1 MARKLGFMSYNAM
14 NNIGLH
20 VSIAG
25 GVQNAPLNAAE
36 KKCEIFQFFTRSPR
50 GGPAPELTKELIKEF
65 LDNCQ
70 KNNII
75 NYYVHT
81 PYYINF
87 ASAKARIRNGSVE
100 VVRQELERGSK
111 LKTRALMTH
120 LGSSKDYGK
129 QKSLDMVVEEL
140 EKVMKGYK
148 GSTQFLLENSAGA
161 GGTVIGDKFEDLGY
175 ILNSLKK
182 YKIGVCF
189 DTCHGFVSGYD
200 LRDIKAVNRMLKEFD
215 RHVGLS
221 KLVLIHANDA
231 KAELGSNKDR
241 HEHIGDGKIGKEGFQ
256 LLVQHP
262 ALKNVDFILE
272 TPHDSKEIKD
282 LKILKKYRKK

>member
-1 MARKLGFMSYNAM
+1 M

-25 GVQNAPLNAAE
+25 GIQNAPLNAVE
-36 KKCEIFQFFTRSPR
+36 KKCETFQYFTRSPR
-50 GGPAPELTKELIKEF
+50 GGPAPEITKEVVTEF

-70 KNNII
+70 KNNITK
-75 NYYVHT
+75 YYIHT

-87 ASAKARIRNGSVE
+87 ASSKVRTRHGSVE

-111 LKTRALMTH
+111 LKTTALMTH
-120 LGSSKDYGK
+120 LGSSKDFGK
-129 QKSLDMVVEEL
+129 KKSLDMVVAGL
-140 EKVMKGYK
+140 RKSLQGYK

-161 GGTVIGDKFEDLGY
+161 GGTVIGDKFEDLNY
-175 ILNSLKK
+175 ILKSLKQ
-182 YKIGVCF
+182 YDIGVCF

-200 LRDIKAVNRMLKEFD
+200 MRDKKAVNKMLKEFD
-215 RHVGLS
+215 KYIGLS
-221 KLVLIHANDA
+221 KLILIHANDA
-231 KAELGSNKDR
+231 KEELGSNKDR

-256 LLVQHP
+256 ILMQHP

-272 TPHDSKEIKD
+272 TPHDGKEIKD
-282 LKILKKYRKK
+282 LNLLKKYRNK